1 MAQHT
6 TAAFQLITRID
17 SLHSPRDIP
26 LHTNIVF
33 ICSCRDCVVP
43 LTHAFQ
49 VSWLARYALH
59 AMACARL
66 PGSTRLKT
74 SQIAALAAL
83 KDRIVFGIT
92 VPALSCSNT
101 SARSGMAPL
110 DLFRALPFSVIHF
123 FKIAVRSERL
133 CILVTGLL
141 DAFVTAFNLRSTHR
155 GPGLSFRELMYGR
168 IKMMTA
174 LRPALAHTFQT
185 VCLGHNPDQRRPEAF
200 WLPKPK
206 KVLHVA
212 NLPRYN

>member
-6 TAAFQLITRID
+6 TAAFQLSSRIE

-59 AMACARL
+59 ARL

-74 SQIAALAAL
+74 TQVAALAAL

-101 SARSGMAPL
+101 SARSGMAPP
-110 DLFRALPFSVIHF
+110 DPPRALPLTVIRFSKLLF
-123 FKIAVRSERL
+123 AARDSASSSQDYWMLLLRL
-133 CILVTGLL
+133 LTCEAPTVVLASASG
-141 DAFVTAFNLRSTHR
+141 NLCMAES
-155 GPGLSFRELMYGR
+155 
-168 IKMMTA
+168 K
-174 LRPALAHTFQT
+174 
-185 VCLGHNPDQRRPEAF
+185 
-200 WLPKPK
+200 
-206 KVLHVA
+206 
-212 NLPRYN
+212 

>member
-59 AMACARL
+59 ARL

-74 SQIAALAAL
+74 TQVAALAAL

-101 SARSGMAPL
+101 SARSGYRSQKKFSMLPTCRVTTRLTGIESAGWR
-110 DLFRALPFSVIHF
+110 LFTDGG
-123 FKIAVRSERL
+123 FKR
-133 CILVTGLL
+133 
-141 DAFVTAFNLRSTHR
+141 
-155 GPGLSFRELMYGR
+155 
-168 IKMMTA
+168 
-174 LRPALAHTFQT
+174 
-185 VCLGHNPDQRRPEAF
+185 NPDGTDAAGGGNRRC
-200 WLPKPK
+200 
-206 KVLHVA
+206 VT
-212 NLPRYN
+212 